1 MLFDDNFGFPNI
13 ELYPQKEN
21 PKLVTKEVGFVR
33 GNMFKDEYIPYKN
46 YNPGTLNATSER
58 MKLVLDILE
67 LCFKK
72 VDLNLYLDLNPD
84 DQELVEEFKKC
95 VEDLCTKEA
104 EYVKKYGPIEVIDG
118 VKDNEFIWVSDPWPW
133 QVGGNRNV

>member
-13 ELYPQKEN
+13 ELYPQKN
-21 PKLVTKEVGFVR
+21 DDKLVFKEVGFAR

-46 YNPGTLNATSER
+46 YNPGVLNATSEK
-58 MKLVLDILE
+58 MQLILDILE

-72 VDLNLYLDLNPD
+72 VDLNLFLDLEPD
-84 DQELVEEFKKC
+84 NEEIMNEFKSCVEE
-95 VEDLCTKEA
+95 LCEKEA
-104 EYVKKYGPIEVIDG
+104 EYVKKYGPIEVIDSNG
-118 VKDNEFIWVSDPWPW
+118 DNFSWVSDPWPW